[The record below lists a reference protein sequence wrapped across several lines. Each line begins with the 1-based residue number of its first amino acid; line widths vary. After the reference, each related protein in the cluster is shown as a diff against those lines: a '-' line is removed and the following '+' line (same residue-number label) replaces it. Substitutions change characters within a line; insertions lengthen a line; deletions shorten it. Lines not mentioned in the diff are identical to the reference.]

1 MARARVEGNMNN
13 VHQWQ
18 LAEGAARDK
27 DSQIEIELI
36 HVTTSCQLLAGQL
49 DAFTFVPVFCH
60 DTKADMRFTI
70 LLKFNQLFIPSYRLL

>member
-18 LAEGAARDK
+18 LAEGDAREK
-27 DSQIEIELI
+27 RTQVEIELI

-49 DAFTFVPVFCH
+49 DAFHFRSGFLSRH
-60 DTKADMRFTI
+60 KG
-70 LLKFNQLFIPSYRLL
+70 